1 MIDRFTPIELPGS
14 ILVAPSTD
22 PVDSRFHP
30 LIMLGY
36 EGVEMIDLYVR

>member
-1 MIDRFTPIELPGS
+1 MIDRFTPIDLASS
-14 ILVAPSTD
+14 ILAPLTD